1 MKIEELNRLAE
12 YRRCIDKGFFKAKS
26 RKRKWFLKYWKK
38 IKIKYQKNLKDQQR
52 NTHIKTNKITNK
64 KVICGFFA
72 VEAEKSHETEKKDEQ
87 QMRKVEKI
95 EDDDEFSV

>member
-1 MKIEELNRLAE
+1 MVFKILEE
-12 YRRCIDKGFFKAKS
+12 D
-26 RKRKWFLKYWKK
+26 
-38 IKIKYQKNLKDQQR
+38 KNLKDQQR
-52 NTHIKTNKITNK
+52 NTHIITNKITNK

-72 VEAEKSHETEKKDEQ
+72 VEEKSHETEKKDEQ

>member
-1 MKIEELNRLAE
+1 MVFKILEE
-12 YRRCIDKGFFKAKS
+12 D
-26 RKRKWFLKYWKK
+26 
-38 IKIKYQKNLKDQQR
+38 KNLKDQQR
-52 NTHIKTNKITNK
+52 NTHIITNKITNK

-72 VEAEKSHETEKKDEQ
+72 VEEKSHERETDKKDEQ

>member
-72 VEAEKSHETEKKDEQ
+72 VEEKSHETEKKDEQ

>member
-12 YRRCIDKGFFKAKS
+12 YRRCIDKGFFKAKT

-72 VEAEKSHETEKKDEQ
+72 VVEKSHETEKKDEQ